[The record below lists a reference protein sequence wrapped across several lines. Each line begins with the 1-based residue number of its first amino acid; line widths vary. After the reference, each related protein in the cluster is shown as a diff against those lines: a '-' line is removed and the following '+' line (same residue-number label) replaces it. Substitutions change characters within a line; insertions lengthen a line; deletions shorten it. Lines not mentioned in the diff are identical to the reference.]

1 MGNPTLLKE
10 MVRNLVDNAINYSG
24 RQGVVTVRVFFDPYS
39 GVQILQVEDNGP
51 GIAPEVMERLFEP
64 YVTNKRGGT
73 GLGLAVAHRIVTE
86 HAGTLTAETGAWGT
100 RFTLDL
106 PRAGPPPAAQATQSD
121 ESRGG

>member
-1 MGNPTLLKE
+1 VS
-10 MVRNLVDNAINYSG
+10 VRARSLGPDA
-24 RQGVVTVRVFFDPYS
+24 VRVE
-39 GVQILQVEDNGP
+39 VEDNGP

-86 HAGTLTAETGAWGT
+86 HGGTLTAETGAWGT

-106 PRAGPPPAAQATQSD
+106 PRAGPPPAAQATQND
-121 ESRGG
+121 ETRGG